1 MSLRERFGIV
11 GEVLFW
17 CLIALVVTAL
27 ITFGTMAIQGKTLP
41 WWLSIQRQAVEQSK
55 SFTDANNNML
65 STYSM
70 EYQALDTKIA
80 EAKGDQELISVY
92 KAQQKAILRKM
103 CQEVS
108 TMSPGTVNPQTL
120 QWMNSEGGCY

>member
-1 MSLRERFGIV
+1 MNLRERFGVI

-17 CLIALVVTAL
+17 SFFAL
-27 ITFGTMAIQGKTLP
+27 IMAALFAFGSLAIQGKVLP
-41 WWLSIQRQAVEQSK
+41 AWLSIQRKAVEQSK

-80 EAKGDQELISVY
+80 EANGNTDLTSAY

-103 CQEVS
+103 CQEIS
-108 TMSPGTVNPQTL
+108 TMSPGTINPDTL
-120 QWMNSEGGCY
+120 QFINSKGGCY

>member
-11 GEVLFW
+11 GEIVFW
-17 CLIALVVTAL
+17 MAVGLVVFTLLTA
-27 ITFGTMAIQGKTLP
+27 GGMAINGWALP
-41 WWLSIQRQAVEQSK
+41 KWLSIERKAVEQSK

-70 EYQALDTKIA
+70 EYQALDVKIA
-80 EAKGDQELISVY
+80 ESSGNTELVSVY

-108 TMSPGTVNPQTL
+108 TMSPGTVNPTTI
-120 QWMNSEGGCY
+120 QWINSKGGCY